1 MPLFRYYFGMIS
13 VCILTKNSSA
23 ALKAT
28 LDSVRSFT
36 EVIILDNGS
45 TDETCSLAESYSN
58 VKLIRTP
65 FIGFGPL
72 RNQAAGLARHDWIL
86 SLDSD
91 EVLSTDLIQELSN
104 LNKDRKIAY
113 SFPRHNYY
121 RGKRIRGCGWDPEY
135 VTRLYHRHST
145 RFSNALVHEALI
157 ANRCIQLQFPILHT
171 PYRTTADF
179 LSKMQHYSTLFAEQ
193 NQGKKKSSFIKAIV
207 HGFYAFFRS
216 YILQM
221 GIFCGPE
228 GFIISY
234 YNANTTFYKYLKLAE
249 VATQKNHTRNQTYTQ
264 TI

>member
-1 MPLFRYYFGMIS
+1 MRLFRYYFGMIS

-23 ALKAT
+23 TLKAT
-28 LDSVRSFT
+28 LDSVRSFS

-45 TDETCSLAESYSN
+45 TDETCSLAQRYSN
-58 VKLIRTP
+58 VRLIQTP

-72 RNQAAGLARHDWIL
+72 RNQAAEFASHDWIL

-91 EVLSTDLIQELSN
+91 EVLSTDLIQELLN
-104 LNKDRKIAY
+104 LSKDQKVAY

-135 VTRLYHRHST
+135 VARLYHRHST
-145 RFSNALVHEALI
+145 RFSNALVHEALVTKH
-157 ANRCIQLQFPILHT
+157 CIQLRFPILHT
-171 PYRTTADF
+171 PYLTTSDF
-179 LSKMQHYSTLFAEQ
+179 LAKMQHYSTLFAEQ
-193 NQGKKKSSFIKAIV
+193 NSGKKKSSFFKAIV

-216 YILQM
+216 YILQR

-234 YNANTTFYKYLKLAE
+234 YNANTTFYKYLKLSE
-249 VATQKNHTRNQTYTQ
+249 FIPNATQNNRKIDRH
-264 TI
+264 